1 MRSSLSSYADLL
13 LKFSVFPHDKMVHSS
28 ALSKLPLETRQL
40 SWAPFPFMAAPQGIM
55 PGNPWTSLYLLP
67 QSPGSSAHLPA
78 FLGTPYFIILWLLQP
93 GLPCVTRAAISSEP
107 SAGWIN
113 PWPYS
118 LIWHFHEDL
127 SPMETRSL
135 LGFLPAPVLS
145 SQKVSGWLNPPP
157 WGWEPASRSLL
168 LVRSLC

>member
-40 SWAPFPFMAAPQGIM
+40 SWAPFPFMEAPQGIM

-78 FLGTPYFIILWLLQP
+78 FLWTPSFIILWLLQP
-93 GLPCVTRAAISSEP
+93 GLLCVTRATMS
-107 SAGWIN
+107 
-113 PWPYS
+113 
-118 LIWHFHEDL
+118 
-127 SPMETRSL
+127 
-135 LGFLPAPVLS
+135 
-145 SQKVSGWLNPPP
+145 
-157 WGWEPASRSLL
+157 SLL
-168 LVRSLC
+168 LVSSRLNQSLTLFAHLKFPRGPVTYGDQEPPGFPASCCVVLPEGVWVVEPHPEDENLQAGACC